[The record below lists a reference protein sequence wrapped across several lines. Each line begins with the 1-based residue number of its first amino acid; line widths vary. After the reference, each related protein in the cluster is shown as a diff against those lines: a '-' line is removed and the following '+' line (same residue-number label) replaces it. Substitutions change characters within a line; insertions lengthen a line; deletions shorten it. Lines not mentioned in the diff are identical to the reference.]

1 MVADITALLFIA
13 LITVRGYLRG
23 LLAQVAVIG
32 AAVALWLTFELWF
45 PSVDGWLAARHETF
59 ASYSSLRR
67 LVAFSGA
74 YALILLLV
82 SAIEHLVVEQVA
94 LLKAGNS
101 WAGAA
106 LGLSK
111 GLVYAAVA
119 IWLIQVAVAGG
130 EAIREQPTP
139 DWMADSVAFE
149 KLALWNPVRL
159 SSARELLDASGTEAW
174 GRRTWAQLARDP
186 RLQRIL
192 EARAAELDVPPVEN
206 QDQDQEPGVPAP
218 GPQDQEAS
226 PSPSPEEL
234 PAG

>member
-13 LITVRGYLRG
+13 LVTVRGYLRG

-32 AAVALWLTFELWF
+32 AAVALWLTFGLWF
-45 PSVDGWLAARHETF
+45 PSVDGWLATRHETF

-130 EAIREQPTP
+130 EAVREQPTP
-139 DWMADSVAFE
+139 NWMADSVAFQ

-174 GRRTWAQLARDP
+174 GRRTWTQLARDP

-192 EARAAELDVPPVEN
+192 EARGAALDVLPAEK
-206 QDQDQEPGVPAP
+206 QDQEQGVSAP
-218 GPQDQEAS
+218 GPQEQEAS
-226 PSPSPEEL
+226 PTPSPEEL

>member
-13 LITVRGYLRG
+13 LVTVRGYLRG

-32 AAVALWLTFELWF
+32 AAVALWLTFGLWF
-45 PSVDGWLAARHETF
+45 PSVDGWLATRHETF

-130 EAIREQPTP
+130 EAVREQPTP
-139 DWMADSVAFE
+139 NWMADSVAFQ

-159 SSARELLDASGTEAW
+159 SSARELLDAPGTEAW
-174 GRRTWAQLARDP
+174 GRRTWTQLARDP

-192 EARAAELDVPPVEN
+192 EARGAALDVLPAEK
-206 QDQDQEPGVPAP
+206 QDQEQGVSAP
-218 GPQDQEAS
+218 GPQEQEAS
-226 PSPSPEEL
+226 PTPSPEEL